1 VLQGHLHM
9 ELKMSTLNLANM
21 NRLNRYRT
29 LGGYVTN
36 ENMCICEYVDF
47 SVISIVVMFYVE

>member
-1 VLQGHLHM
+1 MLQGHLHM

-29 LGGYVTN
+29 LGGYVMN
-36 ENMCICEYVDF
+36 VNMCICEYVDF